1 MATIAL
7 PLRRAGLSGLGTMAP
22 LVIGVAGVFLSW
34 FGAAWD
40 VSWHRVVGRDTFWSV
55 PHLFLYGGV
64 ILWGVA
70 AVIATATAMAGRPVR
85 GRELRVGPFH
95 AELGLALVGFGALAV
110 ILSGPFDEFW
120 HRAYGR
126 DVDIWSPPHIAG
138 VVGSTVA
145 FVGWSTAFA
154 PGIFSVPEWL
164 RRLFRAV
171 MLANV
176 CGVLVFGMN
185 FYYITATT
193 REAFFYPLLVAL
205 LIPAALALG
214 ATLVGGRWGATVVA
228 ATYTITALATYLVLD
243 GSGWLAPAF
252 PPLIVAGAIALD
264 ALRAR
269 RGRWSHPLVL
279 GAAFSVLFVAAELTR
294 VVLFPAPVPRGLVD
308 GGPDPR
314 ASLLFFQYYGQAVA
328 RPWMSI
334 WPLLAAVLGGPVAA
348 ASWIVG
354 RRVGTLLADDPHT
367 EALAHQ

>member
-7 PLRRAGLSGLGTMAP
+7 PLRRAGLTGLGTTVP
-22 LVIGVAGVFLSW
+22 LLIGVAGVFLSW

-40 VSWHRVVGRDTFWSV
+40 VSWHRLVGRDTFWSV

-70 AVIATATAMAGRPVR
+70 ALVATVTAMAGRPVR
-85 GRELRVGPFH
+85 GRELRIGPFR
-95 AELGLALVGFGALAV
+95 AELGLALVGLGALAV
-110 ILSGPFDEFW
+110 ILSAPFDEMW
-120 HRAYGR
+120 HRTFGR

-145 FVGWSTAFA
+145 FLGWSSGFA
-154 PGIFSVPEWL
+154 PGTFSIPEWL
-164 RRLFRAV
+164 RRVLRAV

-193 REAFFYPLLVAL
+193 REAFFYPLLVAAV
-205 LIPAALALG
+205 IPAALGIG

-228 ATYTITALATYLVLD
+228 ATYTVTALATYFVLE

-252 PPLIVAGAIALD
+252 PPLIVAGAVAID
-264 ALRAR
+264 VLRAR
-269 RGRWSHPLVL
+269 GGRWSHPLVL
-279 GAAFSVLFVAAELTR
+279 GLAFSVTFVAAELVR

-314 ASLLFFQYYGQAVA
+314 ASLLFFQYYAQAVA
-328 RPWMSI
+328 RPWISM
-334 WPLLAAVLGGPVAA
+334 WPILAAILGAPLAS
-348 ASWIVG
+348 ASWVVG
-354 RRVGTLLADDPHT
+354 RRLGAVLADDPHT
-367 EALAHQ
+367 EALAHS